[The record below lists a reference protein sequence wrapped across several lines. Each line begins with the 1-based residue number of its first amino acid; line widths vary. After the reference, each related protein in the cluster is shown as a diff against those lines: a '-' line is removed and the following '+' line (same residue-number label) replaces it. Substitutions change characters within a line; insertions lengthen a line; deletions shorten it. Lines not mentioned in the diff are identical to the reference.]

1 MEKGGKGDF
10 RSEVHSPRLAG
21 VTTKTCQARGS
32 AVQRC
37 QADTQPVPSAL
48 LKVAPIQ
55 GALCWALGDMDKSG
69 AVCSRCS
76 LGSQTSKK
84 LISHHVRVSVRWR
97 AKRGQGKLPEEVA
110 SALGPGGRG
119 CR

>member
-32 AVQRC
+32 AAQRC

-48 LKVAPIQ
+48 LKVARIAGPVL
-55 GALCWALGDMDKSG
+55 GPGDMDKSG
-69 AVCSRCS
+69 AVCP
-76 LGSQTSKK
+76 
-84 LISHHVRVSVRWR
+84 
-97 AKRGQGKLPEEVA
+97 QGAPWGA
-110 SALGPGGRG
+110 RQARN
-119 CR
+119 